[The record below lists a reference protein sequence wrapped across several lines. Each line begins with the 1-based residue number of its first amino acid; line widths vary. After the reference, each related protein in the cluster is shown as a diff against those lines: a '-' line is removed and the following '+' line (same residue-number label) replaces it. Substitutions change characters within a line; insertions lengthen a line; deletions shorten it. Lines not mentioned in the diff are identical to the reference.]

1 MVVVMTSSRSEEG
14 SNAGVAGNR
23 HAKTCSKCGAVLPA
37 TAEYFYRDARV
48 KDGLCAQCKA
58 CCAEARRR
66 YYEANRE
73 RAKEYGRRW
82 YEANRERHAEYGRLW
97 REASRDKERARNR
110 RWYETNLERHAENG
124 RRWKRENPDRWA
136 EYRRRRRSR
145 KNGLPF
151 DFSAAD
157 EAFALDYFD
166 GCCAVCGRP
175 LRDLFG
181 QHCPALDHWIP
192 LVDKRPDNPGTV
204 PWNMVP
210 LCHGVNG
217 CNNSKHNREPLE
229 WLTARYSPRK
239 ARRIA
244 QRIEAFFQLSS
255 ERRGQAMT
263 AMEGS

>member
-14 SNAGVAGNR
+14 SNAGVAGNGR
-23 HAKTCSKCGAVLPA
+23 MKTCSKCGAVLPA
-37 TAEYFYRDARV
+37 TAEYFHREARA
-48 KDGLCAQCKA
+48 KDGLRAQCKV
-58 CCAEARRR
+58 CGCEQRRCR
-66 YYEANRE
+66 YEANRE
-73 RAKEYGRRW
+73 RENEYGRRW
-82 YEANRERHAEYGRLW
+82 YEANR
-97 REASRDKERARNR
+97 DKERARMR
-110 RWYETNLERHAENG
+110 RWHAANQERAAETK
-124 RRWKRENPDRWA
+124 RRWCEANKERIRRHYEANRDRRA
-136 EYRRRRRSR
+136 EYHRRRRAR

-151 DFSAAD
+151 DFTAAD
-157 EAFALDYFD
+157 EAFALDYFG

-181 QHCPALDHWIP
+181 DHHLALDHWIP
-192 LVDKRPDNPGTV
+192 LTDGRPDNPGTV

-229 WLTARYSPRK
+229 WLAVRYSSRK